1 MMSVNV
7 KQCHKCAFCKHWYD
21 PTNSHIQPKSPR
33 INLWQY
39 DHTVIAEAIY
49 QFVKRGDRVL
59 VASQSNDAVDN
70 ALERLADS
78 PKMRDTLRRK
88 GREILRMLMLE
99 LMLWAMPQS
108 LKVR

>member
-39 DHTVIAEAIY
+39 DHIITV
-49 QFVKRGDRVL
+49 VVGMG
-59 VASQSNDAVDN
+59 N
-70 ALERLADS
+70 
-78 PKMRDTLRRK
+78 
-88 GREILRMLMLE
+88 
-99 LMLWAMPQS
+99 
-108 LKVR
+108 